1 MFRVL
6 IFAALIAGVALAVP
20 QLVGGS
26 TSEPKRQARAAEA
39 HKTAHRSL
47 IWQSRTELRPPIR
60 AAAMSYC
67 APMRAATMKARS
79 ASMGAPSVAL
89 IDTGASV
96 IAISRS
102 TARKLG
108 VNVAESDF
116 KYRVSTANGVIP
128 AARVVLR
135 RVELQSI
142 RVNNVE
148 ALVIDD
154 KSLATVTLIGMSFL
168 NKLDSYQARNGR
180 ADPYALNWILSR
192 SRDAGD
198 DRSIV
203 RGLRV
208 GNLIARQ
215 DRLLGRLRRRLR
227 QLPECGQSRR
237 RPPPACPCRQGPSGP
252 PRGRH
257 HPAAVS
263 RPPPSA
269 TTASPRPLVSMV
281 LTNPLSFTLTSR
293 TTGANGRWS
302 V

>member
-1 MFRVL
+1 MALPGFCLACQTGLDTMFRVL

-39 HKTAHRSL
+39 RQTAPQPNLAERNRTPAAYTGRGHVVLRADARGHYEGTFRINGRS
-47 IWQSRTELRPPIR
+47 IR
-60 AAAMSYC
+60 
-67 APMRAATMKARS
+67 
-79 ASMGAPSVAL
+79 GL

-168 NKLDSYQARNGR
+168 NKLDSYQARNGE
-180 ADPYALNWILSR
+180 LILT
-192 SRDAGD
+192 
-198 DRSIV
+198 
-203 RGLRV
+203 
-208 GNLIARQ
+208 
-215 DRLLGRLRRRLR
+215 
-227 QLPECGQSRR
+227 P
-237 RPPPACPCRQGPSGP
+237 
-252 PRGRH
+252 
-257 HPAAVS
+257 
-263 RPPPSA
+263 
-269 TTASPRPLVSMV
+269 
-281 LTNPLSFTLTSR
+281 
-293 TTGANGRWS
+293 
-302 V
+302 